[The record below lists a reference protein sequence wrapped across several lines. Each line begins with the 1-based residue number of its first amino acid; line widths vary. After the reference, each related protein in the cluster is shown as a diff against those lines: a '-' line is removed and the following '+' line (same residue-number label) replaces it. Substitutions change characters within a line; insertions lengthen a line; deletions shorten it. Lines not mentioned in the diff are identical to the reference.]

1 MGSALLLA
9 AVLSLPGVASPE
21 PCTTLYRYKAV
32 ETQLRV
38 SPGLAVRLRNPY
50 GARVNIGRSFVQFR
64 VVYASPADRA
74 KVSAVEWALDGVPSA
89 YKRGSGR
96 DAYLFASFHLTEG
109 PHIVTAKITPA
120 GGGPPAGGEI
130 RFAATRCEPLSFT
143 GVTDNRKAP
152 GTQPSVF
159 GFFSGA
165 TPLRRVLIGARDA
178 LVSTAP
184 RLRGRKVG
192 ELRLQVGSRIEARSL
207 SLPRRWTDPHAIPLL
222 VDGALRVTLD
232 PPARR
237 FVEVSRLPDGVSNVE
252 LSFGGPRQ
260 FGQNPIET
268 PTGPPTGTPGLVGTR
283 ARCRA
288 ITWEGWATGPKGPA
302 VHITSVQP
310 AHAFRACQKASI
322 S

>member
-1 MGSALLLA
+1 MCHTGPGRVASVHGIGPAPCRRAL
-9 AVLSLPGVASPE
+9 LPGVASPE

-96 DAYLFASFHLTEG
+96 DAYLFGSFHLTEG
-109 PHIVTAKITPA
+109 LHIVTAKITPA

-152 GTQPSVF
+152 GTQP
-159 GFFSGA
+159 
-165 TPLRRVLIGARDA
+165 R
-178 LVSTAP
+178 
-184 RLRGRKVG
+184 
-192 ELRLQVGSRIEARSL
+192 
-207 SLPRRWTDPHAIPLL
+207 
-222 VDGALRVTLD
+222 
-232 PPARR
+232 
-237 FVEVSRLPDGVSNVE
+237 
-252 LSFGGPRQ
+252 
-260 FGQNPIET
+260 
-268 PTGPPTGTPGLVGTR
+268 
-283 ARCRA
+283 
-288 ITWEGWATGPKGPA
+288 EGWATGPKGPA